1 MAGSAFS
8 TLPAAQN
15 LNLTHKP
22 RATEALG
29 EFLNETSERKDA
41 NMILGYARVS
51 SDGQSLDN
59 QLSALRAA
67 GAERVYSEK
76 ESGARAD
83 RNALHKALQA
93 LGEGDTLL
101 VAKLDRLARSVFDLL
116 GSLKAIETKGAS
128 LKSLSEPWAD
138 TSSPHSRLLL
148 QMLASIAE
156 FERHLI
162 RSRCADGI
170 KHAKARGVRF
180 GRPASLTQH
189 QQAEARARRSGGESL
204 MSIAASYNVSHS
216 TISRLQTPLHM
227 VAAE

>member
-1 MAGSAFS
+1 
-8 TLPAAQN
+8 
-15 LNLTHKP
+15 
-22 RATEALG
+22 
-29 EFLNETSERKDA
+29 
-41 NMILGYARVS
+41 MIIGYARVS
-51 SDGQSLDN
+51 SDGQSLHG
-59 QLSALRAA
+59 QLSQLRLA
-67 GAERVYSEK
+67 GAERTFSEK

-83 RNALHKALQA
+83 RKALSKALQA
-93 LGEGDTLL
+93 LQTGDVLL
-101 VAKLDRLARSVFDLL
+101 VCKLDRLARSVFDLL
-116 GSLKAIETKGAS
+116 GSLKAIEAKGAS

-180 GRPASLTQH
+180 GRPAALTQH
-189 QQAEARARRSGGESL
+189 QQAEARARRSRGESL

-216 TISRLQTPLHM
+216 TISRLRFPRVHM
-227 VAAE
+227 IAAE